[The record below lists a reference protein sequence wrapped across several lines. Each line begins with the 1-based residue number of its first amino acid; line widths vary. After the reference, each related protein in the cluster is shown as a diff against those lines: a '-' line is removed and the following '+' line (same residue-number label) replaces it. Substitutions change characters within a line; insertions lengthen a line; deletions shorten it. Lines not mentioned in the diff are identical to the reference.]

1 MSVQKKSTNS
11 TARRTSKSSTSKKK
25 SASSS
30 NVKRTKK
37 KKIVSKKHVKLD
49 KGKVTL
55 LTSIIFLVC
64 CILLSVNILSM
75 PEKKNRTEKNTS
87 ISKLE
92 NNSTLQNKN
101 KKFEEQSKPKTPVT
115 QTKVPTVPPKE
126 NIPSKKQSSPI
137 IENKPTV
144 KKSENKESVQTKQIP
159 QKKPFDIP
167 PAKNNA
173 TIVIVIDDAG
183 LNLENCRRYT
193 NLPFPITIAV
203 LPKLKN
209 TKSCASLVVNSG
221 KELILHQPMQS
232 FNHELN
238 PGPGKISVE
247 MTTFEV
253 AQIVK
258 ENLDELGIGVKGIN
272 NHEGSEVTSDIIK
285 IGTVLD
291 VCAERGVYFLDS
303 RTTAN
308 TKAPQAALERDMRIF
323 EKSGPYIDNVISRD
337 AMLKELYK
345 SLDVANKNGKTII
358 IGHVDK
364 SVNILPALLQEM
376 YPYMKEAGYKFA
388 TPSMLYE

>member
-30 NVKRTKK
+30 KVKRTKK

-87 ISKLE
+87 ISKIE

-137 IENKPTV
+137 IENKPRV

-183 LNLENCRRYT
+183 LNLENCRKYT

>member
-25 SASSS
+25 NASSS
-30 NVKRTKK
+30 KVKRTKK

-87 ISKLE
+87 ISKIE

-137 IENKPTV
+137 IENKPRV

-183 LNLENCRRYT
+183 LNLENCRKYT

>member
-30 NVKRTKK
+30 KVKRTKK

-87 ISKLE
+87 ISKIE

-137 IENKPTV
+137 IENKPTI
-144 KKSENKESVQTKQIP
+144 KKSEKKESVQTKQIP

-183 LNLENCRRYT
+183 LNLENCRKYT

-232 FNHELN
+232 VNHELN
-238 PGPGKISVE
+238 PGPGKISVG

-364 SVNILPALLQEM
+364 SVNILPTLLQEM

-388 TPSMLYE
+388 TPSML

>member
-30 NVKRTKK
+30 KVKRTKK

-87 ISKLE
+87 ISKVE

-137 IENKPTV
+137 IENKPRV

-183 LNLENCRRYT
+183 LNLENCRKYT

>member
-30 NVKRTKK
+30 KVKRTKK

-87 ISKLE
+87 ISKIE

-101 KKFEEQSKPKTPVT
+101 KKFEEQSNPKTPVT

-126 NIPSKKQSSPI
+126 NIPAKKQSSPI
-137 IENKPTV
+137 IENKPTI
-144 KKSENKESVQTKQIP
+144 KKSEKKESVQTKQIP

-183 LNLENCRRYT
+183 LNLENCRKYT

-232 FNHELN
+232 VNHELN

-388 TPSMLYE
+388 TPSML